1 MTEATEA
8 VITTGS
14 IRAHLEGRF
23 HGRVAIV
30 TGGASGIGKATV
42 ERLAREGA
50 SVAILDIN
58 DELGQQVETD
68 LRSSGNKVKF
78 YHVDVANKDMCAHVV
93 GCVAADHGSAV
104 HILVNNAAY
113 FGSKGLDVEEKDWH
127 KTMSVNVQ
135 GYANMVQACHP
146 YMKTACD
153 TGPSG
158 AVVNL
163 ASISAH
169 RAQPVHWTY
178 SSSKG
183 AIISMT
189 KCMALDLAKDHI
201 RVNSLS
207 PGWTYSPEVA
217 RAAGDDRARWEPLW
231 GPYHM
236 LNRLGEPA
244 EIAAAISFLCS
255 EDASFITAADLPVD
269 GGYLGMSA
277 EGFGKNSVFA
287 GSGN

>member
-68 LRSSGNKVKF
+68 LRSSG
-78 YHVDVANKDMCAHVV
+78 
-93 GCVAADHGSAV
+93 
-104 HILVNNAAY
+104 
-113 FGSKGLDVEEKDWH
+113 LDVEEKDWH

-146 YMKTACD
+146 YMKTACN

-207 PGWTYSPEVA
+207 PGWTYSPEVATILLVTYCIQTQVA